1 MLTVALSPS
10 RPLHTSMAGV
20 SLVSPVSFLKANP
33 STAIFLPETVL
44 NIDATTR
51 LTNRVFW

>member
-33 STAIFLPETVL
+33 STAIFFPETVL